1 VTWPQLHVDKRPP
14 PGKFCVARRPFKGME
29 GVLAEQVLKSSVS
42 QVPSWL
48 QEWATKSEPSEA
60 VCTILCL
67 TLTD

>member
-1 VTWPQLHVDKRPP
+1 
-14 PGKFCVARRPFKGME
+14 ME
-29 GVLAEQVLKSSVS
+29 GVLAEEVLKSSVS